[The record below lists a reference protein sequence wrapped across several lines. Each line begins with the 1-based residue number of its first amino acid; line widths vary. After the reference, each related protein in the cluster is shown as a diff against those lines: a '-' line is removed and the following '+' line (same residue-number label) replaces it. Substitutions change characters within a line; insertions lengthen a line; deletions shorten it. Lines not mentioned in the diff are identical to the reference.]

1 MSNLLRNRNEKS
13 STKMVVSTLI
23 IDMNPIA
30 NGVFLVPLV
39 QLYEYNYFRFGNLT
53 SHLVTWVIMQEHVGL
68 EAGSIGLYGVLTDE

>member
-39 QLYEYNYFRFGNLT
+39 QLYEYN
-53 SHLVTWVIMQEHVGL
+53 
-68 EAGSIGLYGVLTDE
+68 